1 MATTITQRLFSCF
14 DEFFGGK
21 LDPDHLLK
29 MTEINMNNIRHIAD
43 MKSNTMRR
51 PWVAPFEA
59 LVYTLQEI
67 ATDNGGSICNIIHV
81 SNEHVKRYLAK
92 NGIDYVEFLEPLV
105 KQVEEF
111 RATNCGESVDPEA
124 GVDEKEILTEV
135 EPEENLTEYLWT
147 DEDDDMDV
155 EQCPKCHSYSYTDGE
170 CYDCG
175 YSKANS
181 HGGSFARDYAMAAG
195 YGTDR
200 FDEDV
205 VEDAD
210 FIVTEGEEL
219 DDFVVG
225 PQIDEFEPDP
235 DFTEDD
241 LVEDDTKP
249 HVVVAE
255 YADGRK
261 VPYIY
266 QGALDGESAVGRAER
281 HMKSSKQV
289 IAYTIDGKR
298 TEKA

>member
-1 MATTITQRLFSCF
+1 MAITTTQRLFNCF

-21 LDPDHLLK
+21 LDSDHLLK
-29 MTEINMNNIRHIAD
+29 MTEINMNNVRHIAD
-43 MKSNTMRR
+43 MKANTMRK
-51 PWVAPFEA
+51 PWVAPFTA

-67 ATDNGGSICNIIHV
+67 ATDNGGGLSNIIHV

-105 KQVEEF
+105 QQVEQF
-111 RATNCGESVDPEA
+111 RADNVEENLDADVPD
-124 GVDEKEILTEV
+124 KKILTEV
-135 EPEENLTEYLWT
+135 EPEEDLTEYLGGD
-147 DEDDDMDV
+147 DEDFDV

-175 YSKANS
+175 YSKSNS
-181 HGGSFARDYAMAAG
+181 HGGAFARDYAMAAG

-200 FDEDV
+200 FDEDI

-241 LVEDDTKP
+241 LIEDDTKP

-255 YADGRK
+255 YADGK
-261 VPYIY
+261 KIPYIY
-266 QGALDGESAVGRAER
+266 QGSLDGESAIGRAER

-289 IAYTIDGKR
+289 VAYTIDGKR